1 MPLFALVSGYL
12 FWWSVN
18 SRTPREVIIRQTIT
32 LVLPSF
38 SLAVL
43 LGIIGAL
50 RHIYIGDF
58 IGVSTTLWNMFN
70 NFIYGLWFLQAM
82 FLASMIVL
90 LVREKFSDSVKFYVF
105 VLVIF
110 LFMPSQII
118 PSTHIFV
125 YPYFVAGYLW
135 HRERMDEKINLSFS
149 LKAGIILLWCIMLM
163 FYDRASYVYTT
174 GTALIKYRQSIFMPA
189 QILTD
194 AFRWLI
200 GFVGC
205 GAMLILLKLVKPVSV
220 ITALGRRSL
229 GIYMISGYMMRY
241 LPEHGG
247 YLVNFIELSCQLHR
261 SCNDSKCMLRTVRNN
276 KSCKNPEH
284 VTLRRKI
291 EEKFYPPSCF
301 KGGRN
306 FSHIK
311 ANLYHVAILHNV
323 LFPLKPQYSFITALR
338 NRCIIR
344 YEVLIRH
351 YLRTNKTPR

>member
-1 MPLFALVSGYL
+1 MLSGAFFDDILFKIIYSFHMPLFALVSGYL

-32 LVLPSF
+32 LVLPLF

-58 IGVSTTLWNMFN
+58 IGVSTTLWKMFN
-70 NFIYGLWFLQAM
+70 NFIYGFWFLRAM

-247 YLVNFIELSCQLHR
+247 YLVNFIEYCQ
-261 SCNDSKCMLRTVRNN
+261 K
-276 KSCKNPEH
+276 
-284 VTLRRKI
+284 
-291 EEKFYPPSCF
+291 
-301 KGGRN
+301 
-306 FSHIK
+306 
-311 ANLYHVAILHNV
+311 
-323 LFPLKPQYSFITALR
+323 
-338 NRCIIR
+338 
-344 YEVLIRH
+344 
-351 YLRTNKTPR
+351 